1 MESDKKWV
9 FAIVLLVLGLIA
21 GGVAGF
27 YSGAVSGKRMDKA
40 QGYQEGRLAGL
51 KEATVLAEQKEAEK
65 NAAAAVNP
73 FTATSSDVFSGST
86 NPYEGVTINPFAN

>member
-9 FAIVLLVLGLIA
+9 LAIVLLVLGLIA

-27 YSGAVSGKRMDKA
+27 YSGSVSGKRTDKV

-51 KEATVLAEQKEAEK
+51 KEAAALAEQKEAEK

-73 FTATSSDVFSGST
+73 FAATSSDIFSGST
-86 NPYEGVTINPFAN
+86 NPYEGVTINPFTN